1 MSSDFDPGPAY
12 AGAMAKSTPVSES
25 SAHLDLATG
34 LPVVT
39 ESTTSRVLVTNDVL
53 RVVQFTFDAG
63 ELLTE
68 HTSPR
73 AVVVQLVSGRMRFT
87 VDGAE
92 HPMSEGD
99 VVYLAP
105 GAVHALVAETA
116 CRMTLVMVDM
126 DFPG

>member
-1 MSSDFDPGPAY
+1 
-12 AGAMAKSTPVSES
+12 MAKQTPVSES
-25 SAHLDLATG
+25 SAHLGLEGA
-34 LPVVT
+34 LPVVA
-39 ESTTSRVLVTNDVL
+39 ESTTSRVLVTNDLL

-87 VDGAE
+87 VDGVE
-92 HPMSEGD
+92 HVLQDGD

-105 GAVHALVAETA
+105 GASHALVAETA
-116 CRMTLVMVDM
+116 CRMTLVMVE
-126 DFPG
+126 PPA

>member
-1 MSSDFDPGPAY
+1 MTQPS
-12 AGAMAKSTPVSES
+12 PVSES
-25 SAHLDLATG
+25 HVRSNLADA
-34 LPVVT
+34 LPIVP
-39 ESTTSRVLVTNDVL
+39 ESTTSRVLVTNDAL

-68 HTSPR
+68 HASPR

-92 HPMSEGD
+92 HLLNDGD

-105 GAVHALVAETA
+105 GAPHALVAETA
-116 CRMTLVMVDM
+116 CRMTLVMVDV
-126 DFPG
+126 PG